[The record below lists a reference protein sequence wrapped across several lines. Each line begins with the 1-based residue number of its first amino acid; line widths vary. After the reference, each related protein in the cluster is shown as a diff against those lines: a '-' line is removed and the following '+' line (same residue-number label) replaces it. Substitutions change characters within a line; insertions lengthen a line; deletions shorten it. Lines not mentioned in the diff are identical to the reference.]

1 MCPINC
7 SKLSSSCGSL
17 VIICESCLT
26 VGITLD
32 LVPQFPHLKPG
43 EEQLDYRT
51 VQRLFTRRLM
61 RYKILPWVP
70 LQSQYARNIFT
81 GDILVFNTVVFDCK
95 AKQLACILSHP
106 LLVLW
111 LPMIYW
117 TTVCLRSVCTVGMT
131 APPSC
136 GRKEL
141 GAKDFPLCQSHRRS
155 WKHWLVWLTSQ
166 C

>member
-1 MCPINC
+1 M
-7 SKLSSSCGSL
+7 
-17 VIICESCLT
+17 
-26 VGITLD
+26 GITLD

-111 LPMIYW
+111 LPMIY
-117 TTVCLRSVCTVGMT
+117 
-131 APPSC
+131 
-136 GRKEL
+136 
-141 GAKDFPLCQSHRRS
+141 
-155 WKHWLVWLTSQ
+155 
-166 C
+166 